1 MSMSTNGLPPPGG
14 MSQNQ
19 QQQPYHPQS
28 QKMPMQQPW
37 SGGSASS
44 SGKYSMHSNLNIVNK
59 SVRPFLFTI
68 SNVICLVN
76 PQNGSWILFTISQN
90 SLYRSLLYLG
100 LSVLIIQNNISLP
113 ILCIIIVVF

>member
-44 SGKYSMHSNLNIVNK
+44 SGKYSIHSNLNIVNK

-68 SNVICLVN
+68 SNNSLHISNVICLVN
-76 PQNGSWILFTISQN
+76 PHNGSWILFTILQN
-90 SLYRSLLYLG
+90 SLFLG
-100 LSVLIIQNNISLP
+100 FILSRFVCTTYNISAG
-113 ILCIIIVVF
+113 

>member
-76 PQNGSWILFTISQN
+76 LQNRSWVLFIISQN
-90 SLYRSLLYLG
+90 SRY
-100 LSVLIIQNNISLP
+100 
-113 ILCIIIVVF
+113 